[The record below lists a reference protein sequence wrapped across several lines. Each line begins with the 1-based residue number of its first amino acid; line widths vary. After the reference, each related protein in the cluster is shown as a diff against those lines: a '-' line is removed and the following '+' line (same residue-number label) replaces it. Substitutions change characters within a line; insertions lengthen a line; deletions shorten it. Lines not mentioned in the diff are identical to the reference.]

1 MVPEFDDLSQKRKNF
16 LNLTVRGRALDVC
29 PVSGE
34 RESNIRGT
42 DKGRHPSWETHGAPV
57 LARATIERTLQR
69 SKYNKWRAAKM
80 LGLRRKQL
88 YVLLRQ
94 HALAWV
100 TFGWA
105 RRSDKILWLNETPRG
120 WNSSIR
126 NLAKVMKLSFFSSL
140 TVAETVWA
148 LDISE
153 RTVKSDWKCAPAW
166 LAKELSA

>member
-1 MVPEFDDLSQKRKNF
+1 
-16 LNLTVRGRALDVC
+16 
-29 PVSGE
+29 
-34 RESNIRGT
+34 
-42 DKGRHPSWETHGAPV
+42 V

-80 LGLRRKQL
+80 LGLSRKQL

-100 TFGWA
+100 TFGRA
-105 RRSDKILWLNETPRG
+105 RSSDKILWLNETTRG
-120 WNSSIR
+120 WKSSIR

-166 LAKELSA
+166 LAKELSG